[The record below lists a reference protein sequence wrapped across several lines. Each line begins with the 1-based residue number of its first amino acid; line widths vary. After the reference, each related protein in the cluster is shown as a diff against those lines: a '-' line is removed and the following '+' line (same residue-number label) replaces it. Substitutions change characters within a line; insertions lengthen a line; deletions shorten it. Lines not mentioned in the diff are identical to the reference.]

1 MFPSFSFYNCF
12 PNIQCMKYLY
22 MFCFLLLICSCHK
35 ENDNP
40 SALLTRTLLIYLG
53 GDNSLD
59 AETYD
64 KLIQIKNEWHD
75 GIDGKIIVYQDT
87 PFKDSPRL
95 LEIDEKSEKGYITI
109 HTYDQENSASPE
121 VLSRVIDDVTQLY
134 PAKSY
139 GLLVFSHASGWLP
152 PHTLDNSSR
161 SIIIDNDD
169 EMELTDFAMAIP
181 DHLFNFI
188 IFEACNMSG
197 IEVTYELR
205 NKAEYI
211 LASSAPIVSPGF
223 TPVYTASIPY
233 LFEEVP
239 NLEHFAENY
248 FNYWNSIE
256 GNKRSATISL
266 IKTAG
271 LPSLAEL
278 VRGINI
284 EISNSF
290 LPVEGLQNYDGV
302 LEAPF
307 YFFDFAQYY
316 QSLVDE
322 NTYDMLQEHIK
333 KCVIYKRTTPFYAT
347 AEGIFPITSFSGITT
362 YIMQKELT
370 DLNKKYTRLQWY
382 KDTN

>member
-1 MFPSFSFYNCF
+1 
-12 PNIQCMKYLY
+12 MKYLY
-22 MFCFLLLICSCHK
+22 MFCLLLLLCGCHK
-35 ENDNP
+35 EDDVP
-40 SALLTRTLLIYLG
+40 SVLLARTLLIYLG

-64 KLIQIKNEWHD
+64 KLIQIKNGWHD
-75 GIDGKIIVYQDT
+75 GINGKIIVYQDT

-95 LEIDEKSEKGYITI
+95 IEIDGKSEKGYITI

-161 SIIIDNDD
+161 SIIIDKDD
-169 EMELTDFAMAIP
+169 EMELTDFAMALP

-197 IEVTYELR
+197 IEVIYELR

-239 NLEHFAENY
+239 NLKHFAENY

-256 GNKRSATISL
+256 GDKRSATISL
-266 IKTAG
+266 VKTAE
-271 LPSLAEL
+271 LSSLAEL
-278 VRGINI
+278 VRQINLQ
-284 EISNSF
+284 ISTSF
-290 LPVEGLQNYDGV
+290 LPVDGFQNYDGV
-302 LEAPF
+302 LDAPF

-316 QSLVDE
+316 QSLVDK
-322 NTYDMLQEHIK
+322 NTYNVLQEYINR
-333 KCVIYKRTTPFYAT
+333 CVIYKRATPFYAT
-347 AEGIFPITSFSGITT
+347 AEGIFPIASFSGITT
-362 YIMQKELT
+362 YIRQRDLA
-370 DLNKKYTRLQWY
+370 DLNKEYTRLQWY
-382 KDTN
+382 EDTK